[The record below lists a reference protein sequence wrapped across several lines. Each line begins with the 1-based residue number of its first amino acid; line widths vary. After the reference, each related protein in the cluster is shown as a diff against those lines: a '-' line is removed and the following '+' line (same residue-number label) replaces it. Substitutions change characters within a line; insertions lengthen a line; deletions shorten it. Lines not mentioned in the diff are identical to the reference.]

1 MSKHRV
7 VVLKIVAGQ
16 LSVSQAAQQY
26 QMSRQYLHRLLA
38 RYRAEGMA
46 GLEPRSRR
54 PKSNPAATSDA
65 VRSRVVELR
74 QSLTAMGLDAGPA
87 TIGWHL
93 EQEGTRPPALSTIR
107 RILHTAGL
115 VTAQPRKRP
124 KASYVRFQADLPNQ
138 CWQSDFTHW
147 QLADGTGVEILNW
160 LDDHSRYLLACVGFG
175 RVTGDD
181 VVNTFL
187 TCCDTHGTPASTL
200 TDNGAVYTSRF
211 TGGRNAFE
219 YLLPLLGVIQ
229 KNGSPNHPQ
238 TQGKIE
244 RFHQTLKR
252 WLNAQPPVNTISALQ
267 HQLDTFTNHYNHHRP
282 HRALDRATP
291 AAAYHANPK
300 ALPANTST
308 NTSHYRIR
316 YDRIDKTGRITL
328 RRAGRLHHLHIA
340 ATHRGTRVLALID
353 DTTVTTIALDTGEIL
368 ATHTINPNRNYWP
381 NTQKEPGRWPSSS

>member
-38 RYRAEGMA
+38 RYRAEGLA

-54 PKSNPAATSDA
+54 PRSNPATTSEP
-65 VRSRVVELR
+65 VRARVVELR
-74 QSLTAMGLDAGPA
+74 LALTASGLDAGPA
-87 TIGWHL
+87 TISWHL
-93 EQEGTRPPALSTIR
+93 EQEGFRPPALSTIR
-107 RILHTAGL
+107 RILHSAGL

-124 KASYVRFQADLPNQ
+124 KTSYVRFQAELPNQ

-160 LDDHSRYLLACVGFG
+160 LDDHSRYLLACVAFD

-252 WLNAQPPVNTISALQ
+252 WLAAQPPAATLAVLQ
-267 HQLDTFTNHYNHHRP
+267 HQLDTFTGHYNHHRP

-300 ALPANTST
+300 ALPANTTTS
-308 NTSHYRIR
+308 TSHYRIR